1 MYCVGENLTPKTIAE
16 SLSRVSGVQWDT
28 EHWTREAFMKLQNE
42 MDHELW
48 LNYLAFVN
56 Q

>member
-1 MYCVGENLTPKTIAE
+1 MYAVGENITVKDMARTLSELSGTP
-16 SLSRVSGVQWDT
+16 WDT
-28 EHWTREAFMKLQNE
+28 EHHSKEEFMALKSK

-56 Q
+56 G